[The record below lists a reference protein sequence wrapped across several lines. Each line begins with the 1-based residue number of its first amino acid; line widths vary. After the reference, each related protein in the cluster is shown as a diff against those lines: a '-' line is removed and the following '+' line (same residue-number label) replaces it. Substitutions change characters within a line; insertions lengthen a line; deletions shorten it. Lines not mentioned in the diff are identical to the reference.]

1 MIKKFRIIIFIL
13 LISSCG
19 IINKLVDERPDIVT
33 IDTISNVEKVHEVD
47 KRLMLES
54 PVEAEIKSPIY
65 ESSSPASA
73 RPDLKRIREKI
84 DRDQSQIEIKSNS
97 NRNILYKVPDTMKI
111 LSSYKVIVL
120 IGGGQVQVSFQKQK
134 GKLVTNTIKISETM
148 EVALVPDDAKDFEI
162 KQLNEKKQ
170 IVDSLNFTV
179 WEFVVIP
186 QKTGKKNLNLV
197 VSIISDKGKREIVMY
212 DEVSV
217 VSDIKKQVTSF
228 WDINWKWSLD
238 SILIPII
245 SSIISFL
252 VARYKYKESK

>member
-1 MIKKFRIIIFIL
+1 MIKKLRFIFFIL

-19 IINKLVDERPDIVT
+19 IINKLVDKKPDVECV
-33 IDTISNVEKVHEVD
+33 DTISNVENALGVD
-47 KRLMLES
+47 EKLMTES
-54 PVEAEIKSPIY
+54 SFETVTESHNY
-65 ESSSPASA
+65 ESSPLVKT
-73 RPDLKRIREKI
+73 RPYLQPIQETKV
-84 DRDQSQIEIKSNS
+84 QSEIELKSNS

-111 LSSYKVIVL
+111 LNSYKVVVL
-120 IGGGQVQVSFQKQK
+120 IGGGQVQESFQKQK

-179 WEFVVIP
+179 WEFIVIP
-186 QKTGKKNLNLV
+186 QRTGKKNLNLV

-228 WDINWKWSLD
+228 WDLNWKWSLD
-238 SILIPII
+238 SILIPLIT
-245 SSIISFL
+245 SIISFL
-252 VARYKYKESK
+252 VARYKYKDA

>member
-1 MIKKFRIIIFIL
+1 MIKFSIIFI

-19 IINKLVDERPDIVT
+19 IIQKLENKSNFIETV
-33 IDTISNVEKVHEVD
+33 DTISNVENVIVD
-47 KRLMLES
+47 KNYAFNFNE
-54 PVEAEIKSPIY
+54 KS
-65 ESSSPASA
+65 ASKN
-73 RPDLKRIREKI
+73 PKTTPQTEVQLDLKPIQEK
-84 DRDQSQIEIKSNS
+84 RMLVQSEIELKSNS
-97 NRNILYKVPDTMKI
+97 IRNILYKVPDTMKI
-111 LSSYKVIVL
+111 LNSYKVIVL
-120 IGGGQVQVSFQKQK
+120 IGGGQVQESFQKQK

-148 EVALVPDDAKDFEI
+148 EVVLVPDDAKDFEI

-186 QKTGKKNLNLV
+186 QRTGKKNLNLV

-228 WDINWKWSLD
+228 WDLNWKWSLD
-238 SILIPII
+238 SILIPLI

-252 VARYKYKESK
+252 IARYKYKNSSIRNTR